1 MGILKILGEQVRLFL
16 KFEFKTVEITK
27 QERKSLITKISKA
40 SGIAQYALIK
50 KMTDEQVVAAAEHLE
65 VFQLV
70 KDASNYNRHCQKLKT
85 QEANKK
91 LQEFLNP
98 ERSELVKAGKWLVNA
113 LSKTGSD
120 RKQTL
125 LEKELVHKENYN
137 ETVSDMGETITT
149 ILTTGEEA
157 TEDAKNTISELEK
170 RIDSLKGQLL
180 KVQGYISNNY
190 GPTHWIAI
198 KDTFD
203 IK

>member
-1 MGILKILGEQVRLFL
+1 MGILKILDRQFRLFL
-16 KFEFKTVEITK
+16 RFSFETVGITK
-27 QERKSLITKISKA
+27 QERKRLIARISEA

-50 KMTDEQVVAAAEHLE
+50 KMTDEQVITAAEHLD
-65 VFQLV
+65 VLQLV

-91 LQEFLNP
+91 LQEFLDP

-125 LEKELVHKENYN
+125 LEKELVHNEEYQ

-157 TEDAKNTISELEK
+157 IGDAKTKISELEG
-170 RIDSLKGQLL
+170 RIDRLKGQMI

-190 GPTHWIAI
+190 GPTH
-198 KDTFD
+198 
-203 IK
+203 